1 MGRSGS
7 LFCVSVEPIGEN
19 EKGRGPKANKY
30 AKAFAMG
37 LSLGVQAACL
47 IPDGNRT
54 NNRGKAQNKTEVVEC
69 FKLRWFHESR
79 KWLIDIITF
88 LLLER
93 TCSITDPF

>member
-1 MGRSGS
+1 
-7 LFCVSVEPIGEN
+7 
-19 EKGRGPKANKY
+19 
-30 AKAFAMG
+30 
-37 LSLGVQAACL
+37 L